1 MIASKPRP
9 TPRPECFLIHRE
21 KRTERQLPLRFDMTI
36 AAGIL
41 CSDGIILCAD
51 TEHTGEVSKF
61 QASKIIPL
69 DEHTVMTGSGTMD
82 YILMAAD
89 KLRDEFNAAR
99 PVNPSD
105 ARQKV
110 ESVVMGVHA
119 DHIFNFFQASDP
131 NRPIIDLIV
140 AARCS
145 GGDLAL
151 IKTNNSAVRLGTNFE
166 FTGSGF
172 PIFEYW
178 CRYFYRDRLTMAGMA
193 TLALFILKEVKK
205 VHPYCGG
212 SSQVFHLP
220 KVEGMPRTTRI
231 FDEDQILLG
240 FPDNIVKI
248 LSACFFED
256 TPTAWIEEKL
266 HEFATGVRAIHQG
279 ELFRKVHYLP
289 NVEMRDSAKPS
300 DSGI

>member
-1 MIASKPRP
+1 
-9 TPRPECFLIHRE
+9 
-21 KRTERQLPLRFDMTI
+21 MTI

-41 CSDGIILCAD
+41 CSDGIIICAD
-51 TEHTGEVSKF
+51 TEHTGDVSKF

-69 DEHTVMTGSGTMD
+69 DEHAVLTGSGTTD
-82 YILMAAD
+82 YIQMTAD
-89 KLRDEFNAAR
+89 KLRDEFKAAR
-99 PVNPSD
+99 PASPSE
-105 ARQKV
+105 ARQIV
-110 ESVVMGVHA
+110 ERVVKGIHA
-119 DHIFNFFQASDP
+119 EHIFNFFDASDP
-131 NRPIIDLIV
+131 NRPFIDLIV
-140 AARCS
+140 GVRCS
-145 GGDLAL
+145 SGDLAL
-151 IKTNNSAVRLGTNFE
+151 IKTNNSVARLGTNFE

-178 CRYFYRDRLTMAGMA
+178 CRYFYCDRLTMAGMA

-212 SSQVFHLP
+212 TSQVFHLP
-220 KVEGMPRTTRI
+220 KVEGMPKVSRI

-279 ELFRKVHYLP
+279 ELFRKTYNLP
-289 NVEMRDSAKPS
+289 NVEMRDLAKPS
-300 DSGI
+300 DSQKSEGPQ